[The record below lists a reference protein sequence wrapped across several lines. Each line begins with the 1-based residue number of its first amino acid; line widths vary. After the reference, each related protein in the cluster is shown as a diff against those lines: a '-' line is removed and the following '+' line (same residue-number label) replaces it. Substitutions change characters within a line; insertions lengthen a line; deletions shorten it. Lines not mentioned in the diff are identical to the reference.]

1 MLPPQMSSLA
11 ATSTIPV
18 TNAAKQEN
26 TRRSC
31 RILIMAASPA
41 PTRPPDLADG
51 PSRVCI
57 KLLTPQSLVL
67 SCTEVGAGSVSASEN
82 PTNSPSA
89 PQLSPSAWACAPRA
103 VLNPGDFSILF
114 DALAQKSPAWPK
126 PGGANLPER
135 RVTCGRMLRRASTPT
150 RICHPRRGLGY

>member
-41 PTRPPDLADG
+41 PTRPPDLAEWAKSRLYKIAHPAIFG
-51 PSRVCI
+51 PVMHGSRGGFRVGT
-57 KLLTPQSLVL
+57 LEGLAGTPL
-67 SCTEVGAGSVSASEN
+67 E
-82 PTNSPSA
+82 
-89 PQLSPSAWACAPRA
+89 
-103 VLNPGDFSILF
+103 D
-114 DALAQKSPAWPK
+114 
-126 PGGANLPER
+126 
-135 RVTCGRMLRRASTPT
+135 
-150 RICHPRRGLGY
+150 